1 MSYQFTELRE
11 ELTIKKVVSIHYFE
25 YMSDFSFPGESHN
38 FWEFLYIDKGELTVT
53 ADHEKIQMHQGQ
65 IIFHKPNEFHALV
78 ANNVIAPNLV
88 VITFESGAP
97 CMAFFE
103 NRILTVDE
111 SGRNLLA
118 QIIAEARETFE
129 GPMDDPYMEQL
140 VRRDGAPFGSEQ
152 LIKIHLERFLIQLLR
167 GPFKTHAYGSL
178 AYGRRELEPHYSLPG
193 GNDTFNDILAYLEQ
207 HIGEP
212 LTVEQI
218 SRDNL
223 IGVSQ
228 LKRLFR
234 TYQGSGIIECFN
246 QMKINTARQMIRD
259 QQMNFTQIADALGYT
274 SVHYFSRQ
282 FKQITG
288 MTPTEYRSSIM
299 QRAAR
304 PLRRL

>member
-1 MSYQFTELRE
+1 MSYQFTELKE
-11 ELTIKKVVSIHYFE
+11 ELTIKRVISIHYFE

-38 FWEFLYIDKGELTVT
+38 FWEFLYVDKGELMVT
-53 ADHEKIQMHQGQ
+53 ADHEKLPLHQGQ
-65 IIFHKPNEFHALV
+65 IIFHKPNEFHALA

-88 VITFESGAP
+88 VMTFEAGDP

-103 NRILTVDE
+103 NRILTVGE

-129 GPMDDPYMEQL
+129 GPMDDPYMEKL
-140 VRRDGAPFGSEQ
+140 IRKSSAPFGSEQ
-152 LIKIHLERFLIQLLR
+152 LIKIHLEQFLLQLLR
-167 GPFKTHAYGSL
+167 GLFRNHTYSSKHGEPEKQSYGSL
-178 AYGRRELEPHYSLPG
+178 SG
-193 GNDTFNDILAYLEQ
+193 GHDTFNDILIYLEK

-234 TYQGSGIIECFN
+234 TFQGSGIIECFN
-246 QMKINTARQMIRD
+246 QMKIGVAKQMIRD
-259 QQMNFTQIADALGYT
+259 RKMNFTQIADALGYA

-288 MTPTEYRSSIM
+288 MTPTEYRESIM

-304 PLRRL
+304 PQRRV